1 MQIRTHPEDVI
12 IPFIA
17 SDRLLALLVRADV
30 VDSDFL
36 SLSNDLP
43 LLVDQILL
51 EAGEGVVMDYLQW
64 QGLRSALPHLAK
76 PFADEAFSFQ
86 SAVYGVAVQP
96 PRECTLLRH
105 LFLFVKTAAVHVY

>member
-1 MQIRTHPEDVI
+1 MLR
-12 IPFIA
+12 IA
-17 SDRLLALLVRADV
+17 SSPEYLEQM
-30 VDSDFL
+30 
-36 SLSNDLP
+36 DL
-43 LLVDQILL
+43 ILL

-105 LFLFVKTAAVHVY
+105 LWLSRQSRCICTVK